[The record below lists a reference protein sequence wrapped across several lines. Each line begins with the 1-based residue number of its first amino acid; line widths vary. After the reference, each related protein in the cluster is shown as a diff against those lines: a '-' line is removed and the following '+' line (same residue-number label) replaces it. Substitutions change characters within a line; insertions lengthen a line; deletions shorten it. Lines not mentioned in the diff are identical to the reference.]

1 MSALPPSPFIT
12 ESALEPSRVADTV
25 AGPDLT
31 DPPVP
36 AAVNI
41 LESSTSTGGQQ
52 ERRLVALEPPPAG
65 VSAREKFRREV
76 AEALTGWRMG
86 CIAPRTN
93 GAEVLI
99 FREAMADIIKFR
111 LRIAYMPL
119 FQGLERI
126 QDRVGILASLRAEPY
141 APPARH

>member
-1 MSALPPSPFIT
+1 MIALPNPFQ
-12 ESALEPSRVADTV
+12 SALEPSRVADTV

-41 LESSTSTGGQQ
+41 CESSTATGGHQ
-52 ERRLVALEPPPAG
+52 ERRRVALEPPPAG

-76 AEALTGWRMG
+76 AEALTDWRLG
-86 CIAPRTN
+86 CVPARPN

-119 FQGLERI
+119 FQTLERI
-126 QDRVGILASLRAEPY
+126 QGRVGILAGLRAEPY
-141 APPARH
+141 APPPQQLH